1 MNPRPTSRSAHPGQ
15 GAVSASFPTSGQ
27 CGEILQ
33 VPNPPLQLPGPR
45 RVLGRFD
52 ATSVVVGAIVGVG
65 IFFTPSKVAALTGS
79 AGLALAAWVL
89 AGTIALCGALTFAE
103 LGGRYH
109 ASGAQYEILR
119 DAYGPLPGFLFVF
132 CNATA
137 IQGGSIGIIALI
149 CATNLLGAVGRGPV
163 SGFGGPQVLGLAA
176 ALILG
181 LTAANILGVRWG
193 SRIQNATVLG
203 KLLALLAVVALAL
216 VAAPPVPASQPAGAP
231 ALGPVAAVLAALVP
245 CLFSFGGWQH
255 ALWISGEVAAP
266 ARNLPRAI
274 LGGVLIVVAV
284 YLAANWAYLRL
295 LGAPAVAASRALA
308 ADAVAVVLPG
318 LGRRLVAAAVAVSA
332 FGVLNAQLLTGPRLV
347 YGLACDGRFFTPFA
361 RLDRRWGT
369 PLPAVLLIGLT
380 ALALLLAAGP
390 HGIDRL
396 LNGLVFIDGVFFALT
411 GAALLVLRRRGGA
424 ASGDGFRVPAY
435 PAVPLLFVVGELGVV
450 AGAYLDPAV
459 RGAAYIGLAWIAAAA
474 LLYALR
480 FRSR

>member
-1 MNPRPTSRSAHPGQ
+1 MSVALPSPPSAT
-15 GAVSASFPTSGQ
+15 A
-27 CGEILQ
+27 
-33 VPNPPLQLPGPR
+33 PGPR
-45 RVLGRFD
+45 RVLGLFD

-79 AGLALAAWVL
+79 PALALTAWAV
-89 AGTIALCGALTFAE
+89 AGCIALCGALTFAE

-119 DAYGPLPGFLFVF
+119 DAYGPFPGFLFVF

-137 IQGGSIGIIALI
+137 IQGGSIGIISLI
-149 CATNLLGAVGRGPV
+149 CAFNLLGAVGRGP
-163 SGFGGPQVLGLAA
+163 SAGFDEPLVLALAA
-176 ALILG
+176 ALILA

-193 SRIQNATVLG
+193 ARIQNATVLG
-203 KLLALLAVVALAL
+203 KLLALAAVVGLAAF
-216 VAAPPVPASQPAGAP
+216 AAPATAPAAAPVP

-245 CLFSFGGWQH
+245 CLFSFGGWQQ
-255 ALWISGEVAAP
+255 ALWVSGEVKEP
-266 ARNLPRAI
+266 RRNLPRAI

-284 YLAANWAYLRL
+284 YLAANWAFLRL
-295 LGAPAVAASRALA
+295 LGAPAVAASKALA

-347 YGLACDGRFFTPFA
+347 YGMACDGRFFKPFA
-361 RLDRRWGT
+361 VLSPRWGT
-369 PLPAVLLIGLT
+369 PLPAVALIGLT
-380 ALALLLAAGP
+380 ALALLFAAGP
-390 HGIDRL
+390 GGIDRL

-411 GAALLVLRRRGGA
+411 GAALLVLRRKVPA
-424 ASGDGFRVPAY
+424 AGMAFKVPAY
-435 PAVPLLFVVGELGVV
+435 PVIPLLFVLGEMGVV

-459 RGAAYIGLAWIAAAA
+459 RGAAFIGLAWIAAAA

>member
-1 MNPRPTSRSAHPGQ
+1 MSAPS
-15 GAVSASFPTSGQ
+15 SAAPA
-27 CGEILQ
+27 
-33 VPNPPLQLPGPR
+33 
-45 RVLGRFD
+45 RVLGLWD

-149 CATNLLGAVGRGPV
+149 CAFNLLGAVGRGHSAGFDEPV
-163 SGFGGPQVLGLAA
+163 VLALAA

-193 SRIQNATVLG
+193 ARIQNATVLG
-203 KLLALLAVVALAL
+203 KLLALAAVVALAAF
-216 VAAPPVPASQPAGAP
+216 VPPAAAPPAAPAP
-231 ALGPVAAVLAALVP
+231 ALGPAAAVLAALVP
-245 CLFSFGGWQH
+245 CLFSFGGWQQ
-255 ALWISGEVAAP
+255 ALWVSGEVKEP
-266 ARNLPRAI
+266 RRNLPRAI
-274 LGGVLIVVAV
+274 LGGVVIVVAI

-318 LGRRLVAAAVAVSA
+318 LGRRLVAAAVALSA

-347 YGLACDGRFFTPFA
+347 YGMACDGRFFAPFA
-361 RLDRRWGT
+361 RVDRRWGT